1 MNIVLVGCGKIG
13 STLTKALLKENHN
26 IIVIDSDEKVIDN
39 VINSYD
45 VIAICGNGTSYDVL
59 AQANV
64 NKCDLFIAMTGS
76 DEFNMLSSFIAKKM
90 GAKHTVA
97 RIRDSKY
104 TTPDFDYIKQN
115 LDISLTVNPELM
127 TAQFMY
133 NILKLP
139 SAISVE
145 KFSSGDLEIVGLI
158 IKHGQPIIGHALY
171 ELRKKYNLNFLIC
184 AVQRNDEVFI
194 PNGSF
199 TLQEGDKIGVITS
212 YVDAHKLLK
221 FFGFEKI
228 HVKDV
233 MIIGASKTAY
243 YLTKSLIASNNFV
256 TVVDKD
262 LKRCEAFLEEIN
274 GGITAVCGNAMKQD
288 LLMENGLSTTD
299 AFVALTGQDE
309 QNILMALNAIDKK
322 CDKVIAKINNEDLNS
337 ISNKIGIDCIISPKE
352 VVTNTLI
359 KYARALQNSEGSKIE
374 TLYSIMNGSAEAVE
388 FVVLEDFK
396 YANIPLKDLILT
408 KNTLIAGIIREGKN
422 IIPGGDDVILPND
435 RVIIIA
441 SNSSV
446 NDLSEIIR
454 KK

>member
-45 VIAICGNGTSYDVL
+45 VIAICGNGTSYDIL
-59 AQANV
+59 AQAGAD
-64 NKCDLFIAMTGS
+64 KCDLFIAMTGS

-127 TAQFMY
+127 TAQFLY

-139 SAISVE
+139 SAVSVE
-145 KFSSGDLEIVGLI
+145 RFSSGELEIIELI
-158 IKHGQPIIGHALY
+158 VKQGQPIIGKPLY
-171 ELRKKYNLNFLIC
+171 EIRKKYPINFLIC
-184 AVQRNDEVFI
+184 SVQRAEEVII

-199 TLQEGDKIGVITS
+199 VLEEGDKIGVITS
-212 YVDAHKLLK
+212 QNDSQKLLK
-221 FFGFEKI
+221 LFGFEKI

-256 TVVDKD
+256 TVIDKD
-262 LKRCEAFLEEIN
+262 QKRCEAFLEEIH
-274 GGITAVCGNAMKQD
+274 GGITAVCGDAMKQD
-288 LLMENGLSTTD
+288 LLMESGLTSTD
-299 AFVALTGQDE
+299 AFVALTGNDE
-309 QNILMALNAIDKK
+309 QNILMSLNAIDKK
-322 CDKVIAKINNEDLNS
+322 CDKVIAKINNQDLNA
-337 ISNKIGIDCIISPKE
+337 ISNKIGIDCIVSPKE
-352 VVTNTLI
+352 VVANALI
-359 KYARALQNSEGSKIE
+359 RYARVLQDSEGSKIE
-374 TLYSIMNGSAEAVE
+374 TLYSIMNSSAEALE
-388 FVVLEDFK
+388 FIVLDDFK
-396 YANIPLKDLILT
+396 YANIQLKDLTLS
-408 KNTLIAGIIREGKN
+408 KNTLIAGITRESKN

-435 RVIIIA
+435 RVIVITSGARI
-441 SNSSV
+441 